1 MSSGEASPAVAT
13 ALASLKQGRMVLITG
28 DVLRGGDIDLVIAAR
43 FADAAAVN
51 FLARHARG
59 LICLALPPERALRMG
74 IALLNS
80 GRERQSGRPFGQSIE
95 AATGVT
101 TGISAE
107 DRARTVAVAI
117 DPASSASD
125 LVSPGHVFPLIAR
138 AGGVRDRPGAV
149 EAAIDLCRL
158 AGVGEAAV
166 MSAVLRDDGETA
178 RAADIGALL
187 TDNEI
192 VCVDIAE
199 VRAMMTGGTQ

>member
-1 MSSGEASPAVAT
+1 MSRAGSPAVNAAVAQLT
-13 ALASLKQGRMVLITG
+13 AGKMVLITG
-28 DVLRGGDIDLVIAAR
+28 DVLRFGDIDLVIAAR

-51 FLARHARG
+51 FLALHARG

-95 AATGVT
+95 AAKGVT

-107 DRARTVAVAI
+107 DRARTVAVAT
-117 DPASSASD
+117 DSGSSASD

-166 MSAVLRDDGETA
+166 MSAVLRDDGECA
-178 RAADIGALL
+178 RAGDIAELL
-187 TDNEI
+187 AAHEI
-192 VCVDIAE
+192 VSVDIAD
-199 VRAMMTGGTQ
+199 VQAAMADGSG

>member
-1 MSSGEASPAVAT
+1 MSDPVA
-13 ALASLKQGRMVLITG
+13 AAAARLAAGGIVLITG
-28 DVLRGGDIDLVIAAR
+28 DTLRGGDIDLVVAAR

-51 FLARHARG
+51 FLATHARG

-80 GRERQSGRPFGQSIE
+80 GRDRQSGRPFGQSIE
-95 AATGVT
+95 AAEGVT

-117 DPASSASD
+117 DPASDASD

-138 AGGVRDRPGAV
+138 AGGVRERPGAV
-149 EAAIDLCRL
+149 EAAIELCRL

-166 MSAVLRDDGETA
+166 MSAVLRDDGEMA
-178 RAADIGALL
+178 RAGDLSLL
-187 TDNEI
+187 IAEHRI
-192 VCVDIAE
+192 VSVDIADIAHALARVPE
-199 VRAMMTGGTQ
+199 

>member
-1 MSSGEASPAVAT
+1 MSDPVA
-13 ALASLKQGRMVLITG
+13 AAAARLAAGGIVLITG
-28 DVLRGGDIDLVIAAR
+28 DTLRGGDIDLVVAAR

-51 FLARHARG
+51 FLATHARG

-80 GRERQSGRPFGQSIE
+80 GRDRQSGRPFGQSIE
-95 AATGVT
+95 AAEGVT

-117 DPASSASD
+117 DPASDASD

-138 AGGVRDRPGAV
+138 AGGVRERPGAV
-149 EAAIDLCRL
+149 EAAIELCRL

-166 MSAVLRDDGETA
+166 MSAVLRDDGEMA
-178 RAADIGALL
+178 RAGDLSRLIA
-187 TDNEI
+187 EHRI
-192 VCVDIAE
+192 VSVDIADIAHALARVPE
-199 VRAMMTGGTQ
+199 

>member
-1 MSSGEASPAVAT
+1 MSRAGSPAVDA
-13 ALASLKQGRMVLITG
+13 AVAQLAAGKMVLITG
-28 DVLRGGDIDLVIAAR
+28 DVLRGGDIDLVVAAR

-51 FLARHARG
+51 FLALHARG

-95 AATGVT
+95 AAEGVT

-117 DPASSASD
+117 DLGSSASD

-166 MSAVLRDDGETA
+166 MSAVLRDDGECA
-178 RAADIGALL
+178 RAGDIAELL
-187 TDNEI
+187 AAHNI
-192 VCVDIAE
+192 VSVDIADVQAALSE
-199 VRAMMTGGTQ
+199 GSG

>member
-1 MSSGEASPAVAT
+1 MSDPVA
-13 ALASLKQGRMVLITG
+13 AAAARLAAGGMVLITG
-28 DVLRGGDIDLVIAAR
+28 DTLRGGDIDLVVAAR

-51 FLARHARG
+51 FLATHARG

-80 GRERQSGRPFGQSIE
+80 GRDRQSGRPFGQSIE
-95 AATGVT
+95 AGEGVT

-117 DPASSASD
+117 DPASDASD

-138 AGGVRDRPGAV
+138 AGGVRERPGAV

-158 AGVGEAAV
+158 AGVGDAAV
-166 MSAVLRDDGETA
+166 MSAVLRDDGEMA
-178 RAADIGALL
+178 RAGDLSRLIAEHG
-187 TDNEI
+187 I
-192 VCVDIAE
+192 VSVDIADIAHALARVPE
-199 VRAMMTGGTQ
+199 